1 MSGPANRPP
10 VTVGTVLRALR
21 TPFTLVVLLCILG
34 YAAWWGYQQVTA
46 PLPPPQRTPC
56 VQQPIEKGRL
66 QSAQVTLR
74 VFNGG
79 AHRGLAGDVAAS
91 LRAKGFQVSSV
102 SNTEEKVTKTVI
114 VAESKDNP
122 ETKLV
127 LGFFK
132 GATVREDPA
141 RVDHSIDVLVGDPET
156 GFTTKANSSIEVKA
170 ATVCLPKLP
179 SQETG

>member
-1 MSGPANRPP
+1 MSDRPP
-10 VTVGTVLRALR
+10 LTIGTVLRALR
-21 TPFTLVVLLCILG
+21 TPLTLLVLLGMLG

-46 PLPPPQRTPC
+46 PLPPPKREPC

-66 QSAQVTLR
+66 QASQVTVR

-79 AHRGLAGDVAAS
+79 TERGMAGEVAAS
-91 LRAKGFQVSSV
+91 LRAKGFQVSTV
-102 SNTEEKVTKTVI
+102 GNTDEDVTKTVI

-132 GATVREDPA
+132 EATVREDPA
-141 RVDHSIDVLVGDPET
+141 RVDHSIDILVGGEKT
-156 GFTTKANSSIEVKA
+156 NLNAKASSSIEVKS
-170 ATVCLPKLP
+170 ATVCLPELP
-179 SQETG
+179 SQKTG